1 MFKVRGRKVTDLEVF
16 QKIDFMLCLK
26 CTKIVNGV
34 GWDLVKRLQKLRWD
48 GMRNQIICSMI
59 FARSKI
65 TL

>member
-34 GWDLVKRLQKLRWD
+34 GWDLVKRLQKLRLD
-48 GMRNQIICSMI
+48 GMGWNEESNYMQHDFC
-59 FARSKI
+59 
-65 TL
+65 